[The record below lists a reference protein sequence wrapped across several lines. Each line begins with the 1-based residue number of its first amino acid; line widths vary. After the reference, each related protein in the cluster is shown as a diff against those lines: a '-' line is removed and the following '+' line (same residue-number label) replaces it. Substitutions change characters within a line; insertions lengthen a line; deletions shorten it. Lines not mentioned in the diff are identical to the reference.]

1 MAGVKPLCRGRLV
14 IKHRSGTEK
23 TVTSQK
29 SMAKFPR
36 TSVGRDFTSAD
47 CLRRQEHLPNA
58 SVVPT
63 CYQLREQTGI
73 CSS

>member
-36 TSVGRDFTSAD
+36 TSVG
-47 CLRRQEHLPNA
+47 
-58 SVVPT
+58 
-63 CYQLREQTGI
+63 
-73 CSS
+73 